1 METNI
6 YLFSIL
12 LYHFLSQIEHLFV
25 SNLCNILFI
34 MDKSIFIL
42 SSKGELFSKTH
53 QIIYYYVL
61 IKV

>member
-34 MDKSIFIL
+34 MDKVLLYYHLKVSYFQT
-42 SSKGELFSKTH
+42 SSNYIHNMF
-53 QIIYYYVL
+53 
-61 IKV
+61 